1 MTHLLIA
8 RQLCIDGNEVGKAVQ
23 ELNRRLLIEKDET
36 GIILRT
42 TVQLCAKLQL
52 RKILAKEIK
61 AIAANDMSKLKW
73 LHSIDLVDEQIKLR
87 DRFSRHEQLIIQAL
101 TQLEAIS
108 KEKGVNA
115 IGYAIRNLRYLLGK
129 PIQ

>member
-1 MTHLLIA
+1 M
-8 RQLCIDGNEVGKAVQ
+8 
-23 ELNRRLLIEKDET
+23 
-36 GIILRT
+36 
-42 TVQLCAKLQL
+42 QLCAKLQL

-61 AIAANDMSKLKW
+61 AIAADDMSKLRW
-73 LHSIDLVDEQIKLR
+73 LHRLDLVDEQIKLR

-101 TQLEAIS
+101 TQLAAIS
-108 KEKGVNA
+108 KEKGVNV